1 MKKNV
6 SMLALVIAFAF
17 AFSGC
22 TPKDA
27 DIQKNVQN
35 VISSNPDAVG
45 VSVNVEKQVAILTGE
60 VKDVAT
66 SEAVAA
72 AAQGVKGVKSV
83 VNSIT
88 ITPVPVVEINE
99 NDTLLT
105 TQLTDALK
113 DNPTVSFVVKDGIV
127 TLTGEIKKGNL
138 AKLIQKVQALNPAK
152 VENNLTIK

>member
-6 SMLALVIAFAF
+6 SMLALVIALAF